1 MANYNVDIAVALKG
15 AKKLTAF
22 NKDVRTTQ
30 LQVEGLNKTLKN
42 VAKDQGLLVK
52 SFDNLNQVLSQAKKN
67 FNAVA
72 SGTSLQ
78 EKAARQLVLAEKQL
92 NKEYQQRERLLN
104 NLRTSYTPMPLPGSG
119 VGSDPIAKSI
129 ARRQRKLSRG
139 ANQYSGPIGPGE
151 AVSANLRS
159 PLPPRSDVFLSSP
172 LPPRVPLPPRSSIE
186 PGQSLFGQSV
196 TPKGGASGRSRQILQ
211 EEQAL
216 QEALARMDQR
226 DMKLTGQS
234 VNIEGRLQ
242 QALAT
247 QTANRKR
254 AEEEVSRIRENAV
267 KKIETREKKLI
278 LLRKKALKQEF
289 AERRKLLR
297 QNQFGNVNPGMGGF
311 RAFSQRAD
319 EITANAA
326 ATANRPGIGSLI
338 RNQFAPGGSFAATR
352 GQRFRGAASN
362 ALIGGGFPLLFGQGA
377 IGAAGGGIG
386 GALGGALGGGFGFG
400 LSIAG
405 TAIAQQIQQT
415 LDFRKSIRELNKE
428 MQQMG
433 ISSNISGS
441 QVRQLGKSL
450 GITKEEAVK
459 ALQEFKRFGNQAV
472 LFAEKFGGDFGKFDA
487 IAQANTVQ
495 SALAAIRKI
504 NKDLTLDDELR
515 FINSVRRQ
523 GVEATINQILD
534 EMLEKEKKLKTEG
547 FGQGEG
553 KNVGANRKRLGQLK
567 QESKATQDLI
577 DKNTVFRKQ
586 LTKVRDQFI
595 QNRDA
600 AEAANRSIAKG
611 LEDVNAE
618 LRKLNDVQFQ
628 VVELS
633 KTLGSAFSESFKG
646 IIKGTM
652 SVGDAFRNMFM
663 RIADSYLNMVAQ
675 TMSKQL
681 EKGFLSLIGN
691 FLPSLGLSI
700 TGGASRTTA
709 SGTNIGKIG
718 NMPTKPEGMRSVGV
732 GATANDLQR
741 HIVVPLNP
749 STSNVRGSGMS
760 GRRASGGSV
769 IGGGSYLVGER
780 GPEMFSPGVSGN
792 ITPNHELGGSTSIVV
807 NVDASGSSVQSD
819 GDGQQF
825 GEALATA
832 IQLEIIKQKRSG
844 GLLS

>member
-1 MANYNVDIAVALKG
+1 VANYNVDIAVALKG
-15 AKKLTAF
+15 AKQLTSFNREVKATTTNIDAF
-22 NKDVRTTQ
+22 AKR
-30 LQVEGLNKTLKN
+30 LKSA
-42 VAKDQGLLVK
+42 AKDQTLLVR
-52 SFDNLNQVLSQAKKN
+52 SFDNLNKVLSEATKN
-67 FNAVA
+67 FNAA
-72 SGTSLQ
+72 ATGSQ
-78 EKAARQLVLAEKQL
+78 QQFAAARQLITAEKNL
-92 NKEYQQRERLLN
+92 NKEYQERERVLQ
-104 NLRTSYTPMPLPGSG
+104 
-119 VGSDPIAKSI
+119 SI
-129 ARRQRKLSRG
+129 TLKGQ
-139 ANQYSGPIGPGE
+139 
-151 AVSANLRS
+151 
-159 PLPPRSDVFLSSP
+159 
-172 LPPRVPLPPRSSIE
+172 RSSIL

-196 TPKGGASGRSRQILQ
+196 TPKGGASGRSRQILA

-254 AEEEVSRIRENAV
+254 AEEEVSKIRENAI

-338 RNQFAPGGSFAATR
+338 RSQFAPGGSFAATR

-377 IGAAGGGIG
+377 LGAAGGGIG

-428 MQQMG
+428 MERMG

-441 QVRQLGKSL
+441 QVRQLGKAL

-472 LFAEKFGGDFGKFDA
+472 LIAEKFGGDFAKFDA

-515 FINSVRRQ
+515 FINSVRRL
-523 GVEATINQILD
+523 GVEATINQMLD
-534 EMLEKEKKLKTEG
+534 EMLEKEKKLKTAG

-553 KNVGANRKRLGQLK
+553 ENAGANRKRLGQLNR
-567 QESKATQDLI
+567 ERDATQELV
-577 DKNTVFRKQ
+577 DKNKTFSAE
-586 LTKVRDQFI
+586 LTIIRDKFVE
-595 QNRDA
+595 NRDA

-663 RIADSYLNMVAQ
+663 RIADHFLDMAAQ
-675 TMSKQL
+675 MMAAQISR
-681 EKGFLSLIGN
+681 GFMGMFGSLFSG
-691 FLPSLGLSI
+691 FGGGLPSSQVLG
-700 TGGASRTTA
+700 
-709 SGTNIGKIG
+709 
-718 NMPTKPEGMRSVGV
+718 
-732 GATANDLQR
+732 Q
-741 HIVVPLNP
+741 
-749 STSNVRGSGMS
+749 
-760 GRRASGGSV
+760 RASAMTGIPMDLPAGSFANGGYAQRNK
-769 IGGGSYLVGER
+769 SYIVGER
-780 GPEMFSPGVSGN
+780 GPELFTPGAAGGQVSPM
-792 ITPNHELGGSTSIVV
+792 GSTNIVV
-807 NVDASGSSVQSD
+807 NVDASGSSVE
-819 GDGQQF
+819 GDEEQGREL
-825 GEALATA
+825 GRMISVA
-832 IQLEIIKQKRSG
+832 IQSELIKQKRPG
-844 GLLS
+844 GILA

>member
-1 MANYNVDIAVALKG
+1 MANYNVDIAVSLKG
-15 AKKLTAF
+15 AKQLTSFNREVKATSTNIDAF
-22 NKDVRTTQ
+22 AKR
-30 LQVEGLNKTLKN
+30 LKSA
-42 VAKDQGLLVK
+42 AKDQTLLVR
-52 SFDNLNQVLSQAKKN
+52 SFDNLNKVLSEATKN
-67 FNAVA
+67 FNAAA
-72 SGTSLQ
+72 SGSQ
-78 EKAARQLVLAEKQL
+78 QQFAAARQLITAEKNL
-92 NKEYQQRERLLN
+92 NKEYQERERVLQ
-104 NLRTSYTPMPLPGSG
+104 
-119 VGSDPIAKSI
+119 SI
-129 ARRQRKLSRG
+129 TLKGQ
-139 ANQYSGPIGPGE
+139 
-151 AVSANLRS
+151 
-159 PLPPRSDVFLSSP
+159 
-172 LPPRVPLPPRSSIE
+172 RSSIL

-254 AEEEVSRIRENAV
+254 AEEEVNKIRENAV

-386 GALGGALGGGFGFG
+386 GAVGGALGGGFGFG

-428 MQQMG
+428 MEQMG
-433 ISSNISGS
+433 INSNISGS

-459 ALQEFKRFGNQAV
+459 ALQEFKRFGDQAV
-472 LFAEKFGGDFGKFDA
+472 LIAEKFGGDFAKFDA

-515 FINSVRRQ
+515 FINSVRRL
-523 GVEATINQILD
+523 GVEATINQMLD
-534 EMLEKEKKLKTEG
+534 EMLEKEKRLKTAG

-553 KNVGANRKRLGQLK
+553 QNAGANRKRLGQLNR
-567 QESKATQDLI
+567 ERDATQEI
-577 DKNTVFRKQ
+577 VDKNKAFSAE
-586 LTKVRDQFI
+586 LTIIRDKFV

-600 AEAANRSIAKG
+600 AEAANRSIASG
-611 LEDVNAE
+611 LEEVNAE
-618 LRKLNDVQFQ
+618 IRKLNDVQFLS
-628 VVELS
+628 VELS
-633 KTLGSAFSESFKG
+633 KTLGASFQESFKG

-663 RIADSYLNMVAQ
+663 RIADHFLDMAAQ
-675 TMSKQL
+675 MAAARLSR
-681 EKGFLSLIGN
+681 GFLGFLGN
-691 FLPSLGLSI
+691 MFGGGLASSQVLGQQASAMTGIPMDLPAGSFNI
-700 TGGASRTTA
+700 TGALANGGTA
-709 SGTNIGKIG
+709 QRGK
-718 NMPTKPEGMRSVGV
+718 
-732 GATANDLQR
+732 
-741 HIVVPLNP
+741 
-749 STSNVRGSGMS
+749 
-760 GRRASGGSV
+760 
-769 IGGGSYLVGER
+769 SYLVGER
-780 GPEMFSPGVSGN
+780 GAEIFTPGVTGTVS
-792 ITPNHELGGSTSIVV
+792 PNSAMGGMNIVV
-807 NVDASGSSVQSD
+807 NVDASGSNVE
-819 GDGQQF
+819 GDEEEGR
-825 GEALATA
+825 ALGIALSAA
-832 IQLEIIKQKRSG
+832 IETELIKQKRPG
-844 GLLS
+844 GLLA

>member
-15 AKKLTAF
+15 AKQLTSFNREVKATSTNIDAF
-22 NKDVRTTQ
+22 AKR
-30 LQVEGLNKTLKN
+30 LKSA
-42 VAKDQGLLVK
+42 AKDQTLLVR
-52 SFDNLNQVLSQAKKN
+52 SFNELNNVLAQATKN
-67 FNAVA
+67 FNAA
-72 SGTSLQ
+72 ATGSQ
-78 EKAARQLVLAEKQL
+78 QQFAAARQLITAEKNL
-92 NKEYQQRERLLN
+92 NKEYQERERVLQ
-104 NLRTSYTPMPLPGSG
+104 
-119 VGSDPIAKSI
+119 SI
-129 ARRQRKLSRG
+129 TLKGQ
-139 ANQYSGPIGPGE
+139 
-151 AVSANLRS
+151 
-159 PLPPRSDVFLSSP
+159 
-172 LPPRVPLPPRSSIE
+172 RSSIL

-319 EITANAA
+319 EITASAV

-338 RNQFAPGGSFAATR
+338 RSQFAPGGSFAATR
-352 GQRFRGAASN
+352 GQRVKGSISN

-428 MQQMG
+428 MERMG

-459 ALQEFKRFGNQAV
+459 ALQEFKRFGNDAV
-472 LFAEKFGGDFGKFDA
+472 LIAKKFGGDFGRFDA
-487 IAQANTVQ
+487 LSQANTVE
-495 SALAAIRKI
+495 SALSAIRKI
-504 NKDLTLDDELR
+504 NKDLTLEEELR
-515 FINSVRRQ
+515 LVLSIQRR
-523 GVEATINQILD
+523 GVEATINDVLTDSLD
-534 EMLEKEKKLKTEG
+534 KQKQLDTEG
-547 FGQGEG
+547 FGQG
-553 KNVGANRKRLGQLK
+553 VGGRKRANVLEREREKLKEINTENAQLINK
-567 QESKATQDLI
+567 FNNIKILQDEI
-577 DKNTVFRKQ
+577 RIANE
-586 LTKVRDQFI
+586 
-595 QNRDA
+595 
-600 AEAANRSIAKG
+600 EASFSIVKG
-611 LEDVNAE
+611 LQDVNSE
-618 LRKLNDVQFQ
+618 IRKLNNAQFQ

-633 KTLGSAFSESFKG
+633 KTLGASFQESFKG

-663 RIADSYLNMVAQ
+663 RIADHFLDMAAQMAAAQIQRGFMGLFANM
-675 TMSKQL
+675 
-681 EKGFLSLIGN
+681 FGN
-691 FLPSLGLSI
+691 NFTRSAVSATPTLTPDQQVSRFTFGRAN
-700 TGGASRTTA
+700 GGPV
-709 SGTNIGKIG
+709 K
-718 NMPTKPEGMRSVGV
+718 
-732 GATANDLQR
+732 
-741 HIVVPLNP
+741 
-749 STSNVRGSGMS
+749 
-760 GRRASGGSV
+760 GGS
-769 IGGGSYLVGER
+769 SYLVGER
-780 GPEMFSPGVSGN
+780 GPEMFSPGVSGT
-792 ITPNHELGGSTSIVV
+792 ITPNEMLGGSTNIVV
-807 NVDASGSSVQSD
+807 NVDASGSNVQGDEDQGRELGRLISVAVQS
-819 GDGQQF
+819 
-825 GEALATA
+825 
-832 IQLEIIKQKRSG
+832 EIIQQQRPG
-844 GLLS
+844 GLLA

>member
-15 AKKLTAF
+15 AKQLTSFNREVKATSTSIDAF
-22 NKDVRTTQ
+22 AKQ
-30 LQVEGLNKTLKN
+30 LKSA
-42 VAKDQGLLVK
+42 AKDQNILVK
-52 SFDNLNQVLSQAKKN
+52 NLDNLNLALTNAKKN

-92 NKEYQQRERLLN
+92 NKEYQQREKLLN
-104 NLRTSYTPMPLPGSG
+104 NLRTSFTPMPLPGSG
-119 VGSDPIAKSI
+119 VGSDPVAKSI
-129 ARRQRKLSRG
+129 ARRRRKLMRG

-196 TPKGGASGRSRQILQ
+196 NIERSLKERMAIQNKLFKMEIGQTKAAKERTKQLNKQNAELRRMKIENQQSLINQYSGPLSGIGPRMASSIRQQPRGNIPTFGGLTNRLNLRGQFEQGGA
-211 EEQAL
+211 
-216 QEALARMDQR
+216 
-226 DMKLTGQS
+226 
-234 VNIEGRLQ
+234 
-242 QALAT
+242 
-247 QTANRKR
+247 
-254 AEEEVSRIRENAV
+254 
-267 KKIETREKKLI
+267 
-278 LLRKKALKQEF
+278 
-289 AERRKLLR
+289 
-297 QNQFGNVNPGMGGF
+297 
-311 RAFSQRAD
+311 
-319 EITANAA
+319 
-326 ATANRPGIGSLI
+326 
-338 RNQFAPGGSFAATR
+338 FAATG
-352 GQRFRGAASN
+352 GQRARGALSN

-459 ALQEFKRFGNQAV
+459 ALQEFKRFGDNAV
-472 LFAEKFGGDFGKFDA
+472 LFAEKFGGDFAKFDA

-504 NKDLTLDDELR
+504 NKDITLDDELR
-515 FINSVRRQ
+515 FLNSVRRQ
-523 GVEATINQILD
+523 GVEATINQMLD
-534 EMLEKEKKLKTEG
+534 EMLEKEKKLKTTG

-553 KNVGANRKRLGQLK
+553 KNVGANRKRLGQLR
-567 QESKATQDLI
+567 QESDATQEI
-577 DKNTVFRKQ
+577 VDKNKAFLEE

-600 AEAANRSIAKG
+600 AEAANRSIASG
-611 LEDVNAE
+611 LEEVNAE
-618 LRKLNDVQFQ
+618 IRKLNDAQFQ

-652 SVGDAFRNMFM
+652 SVADAFRSMFM
-663 RIADSYLNMVAQ
+663 RIADHFLDMAAQ
-675 TMSKQL
+675 MMASQISRGFLGLFGNAFSSFSFGGSASAFPNAFDTSFDMGLLGFANGGRPPVGRPSIVG
-681 EKGFLSLIGN
+681 EKGPELFV
-691 FLPSLGLSI
+691 PDR
-700 TGGASRTTA
+700 A
-709 SGTNIGKIG
+709 GT
-718 NMPTKPEGMRSVGV
+718 
-732 GATANDLQR
+732 
-741 HIVVPLNP
+741 VVPNHA
-749 STSNVRGSGMS
+749 M
-760 GRRASGGSV
+760 
-769 IGGGSYLVGER
+769 GE
-780 GPEMFSPGVSGN
+780 MN
-792 ITPNHELGGSTSIVV
+792 IVV
-807 NVDASGSSVQSD
+807 NVDASGTNVEGDEQQGRELGRLISVAVQSELV
-819 GDGQQF
+819 Q
-825 GEALATA
+825 
-832 IQLEIIKQKRSG
+832 QKRPG
-844 GLLS
+844 GLLA

>member
-119 VGSDPIAKSI
+119 IGSDPVAKSI

-196 TPKGGASGRSRQILQ
+196 NIERSLKERMAIQNKLFKMEIGQTKAAKERTKQLNKQNAELRRMKIANQESLFTQYSGPIGPGMASPIRQRPVGGNIPTFGGLANRLNVRGQFGQGGA
-211 EEQAL
+211 
-216 QEALARMDQR
+216 
-226 DMKLTGQS
+226 
-234 VNIEGRLQ
+234 
-242 QALAT
+242 
-247 QTANRKR
+247 
-254 AEEEVSRIRENAV
+254 
-267 KKIETREKKLI
+267 
-278 LLRKKALKQEF
+278 
-289 AERRKLLR
+289 
-297 QNQFGNVNPGMGGF
+297 
-311 RAFSQRAD
+311 
-319 EITANAA
+319 
-326 ATANRPGIGSLI
+326 
-338 RNQFAPGGSFAATR
+338 FAATG
-352 GQRFRGAASN
+352 GQRARGALSN

-459 ALQEFKRFGNQAV
+459 ALQEFKRFGDNAV
-472 LFAEKFGGDFGKFDA
+472 LFAEKFGGDFAKFDA

-504 NKDLTLDDELR
+504 NKDITLDDELR
-515 FINSVRRQ
+515 FLNSVRRQ
-523 GVEATINQILD
+523 GVEATINQMLD
-534 EMLEKEKKLKTEG
+534 EMLEKEKKLETAG

-553 KNVGANRKRLGQLK
+553 KNAGANRKRPGQLR
-567 QESKATQDLI
+567 QESKATQDST
-577 DKNTVFRKQ
+577 DKNRVFREE
-586 LTKVRDQFI
+586 LIKVRDQFI

-600 AEAANRSIAKG
+600 AEAANRSIASG
-611 LEDVNAE
+611 LEEVNAE
-618 LRKLNDVQFQ
+618 IRKLNDAQFQ
-628 VVELS
+628 VVQLS

-663 RIADSYLNMVAQ
+663 RIADHFLDMAAQMAAASVA
-675 TMSKQL
+675 
-681 EKGFLSLIGN
+681 KGFLGLFGSAFSFGGGN
-691 FLPSLGLSI
+691 NDVFAGFNRGPAGGLTMDSFAN
-700 TGGASRTTA
+700 GGR
-709 SGTNIGKIG
+709 
-718 NMPTKPEGMRSVGV
+718 PPVG
-732 GATANDLQR
+732 
-741 HIVVPLNP
+741 
-749 STSNVRGSGMS
+749 
-760 GRRASGGSV
+760 RAS
-769 IGGGSYLVGER
+769 LVGER
-780 GPEMFSPGVSGN
+780 GPELFVPNSAGT
-792 ITPNHELGGSTSIVV
+792 IIPNHALGGSTNIVV
-807 NVDASGSSVQSD
+807 NVDASGSNLE
-819 GDGQQF
+819 GDENEGR
-825 GEALATA
+825 ALGIALSAA
-832 IQLEIIKQKRSG
+832 IETELIKQKRPG
-844 GLLS
+844 GLLA

>member
-15 AKKLTAF
+15 AKQLTSFNREVKATSTSIDAF
-22 NKDVRTTQ
+22 AKQ
-30 LQVEGLNKTLKN
+30 LKSA
-42 VAKDQGLLVK
+42 AKDQNILVK
-52 SFDNLNQVLSQAKKN
+52 NLDNLNLALTNAKKN

-92 NKEYQQRERLLN
+92 NKEYQQREKLLN
-104 NLRTSYTPMPLPGSG
+104 NLRTSFTPMPLPGSG
-119 VGSDPIAKSI
+119 VGSDPVAKSI
-129 ARRQRKLSRG
+129 ARRRRKLMRG

-196 TPKGGASGRSRQILQ
+196 NIERSLKERMAIQNKLFKMEIGQTKAAKERTKQLNKQNAELRRMKIENQQSLINQYSGPLSGIGPRMASSIRQQPRGNIPTFGGLTNRLNLRGQFEQGGA
-211 EEQAL
+211 
-216 QEALARMDQR
+216 
-226 DMKLTGQS
+226 
-234 VNIEGRLQ
+234 
-242 QALAT
+242 
-247 QTANRKR
+247 
-254 AEEEVSRIRENAV
+254 
-267 KKIETREKKLI
+267 
-278 LLRKKALKQEF
+278 
-289 AERRKLLR
+289 
-297 QNQFGNVNPGMGGF
+297 
-311 RAFSQRAD
+311 
-319 EITANAA
+319 
-326 ATANRPGIGSLI
+326 
-338 RNQFAPGGSFAATR
+338 FAATG
-352 GQRFRGAASN
+352 GQRARGALSN

-459 ALQEFKRFGNQAV
+459 ALQEFKRFGDNAV
-472 LFAEKFGGDFGKFDA
+472 LFAEKFGGDFAKFDA

-504 NKDLTLDDELR
+504 NKDITLDDELR
-515 FINSVRRQ
+515 FLNSVRRQ
-523 GVEATINQILD
+523 GVEATINQMLD
-534 EMLEKEKKLKTEG
+534 EMLEKEKKLKTTG

-553 KNVGANRKRLGQLK
+553 KNVGANRKRLGQLR
-567 QESKATQDLI
+567 QESDATQEI
-577 DKNTVFRKQ
+577 VDKNKAFLEE

-600 AEAANRSIAKG
+600 AEAANRSIASG
-611 LEDVNAE
+611 LEEVNAE
-618 LRKLNDVQFQ
+618 IRKLNDAQFQ
-628 VVELS
+628 VVKLS

-652 SVGDAFRNMFM
+652 SVADAFRSMFM
-663 RIADSYLNMVAQ
+663 RIADHFLDMAAQ
-675 TMSKQL
+675 MMASQISRGFLGLFGNAFSSFSFGGSASAFPNAFNTSFDMGLLGFANGGRPPVGRPSIVG
-681 EKGFLSLIGN
+681 EKGPELFV
-691 FLPSLGLSI
+691 PDR
-700 TGGASRTTA
+700 A
-709 SGTNIGKIG
+709 GT
-718 NMPTKPEGMRSVGV
+718 
-732 GATANDLQR
+732 
-741 HIVVPLNP
+741 VVPNHA
-749 STSNVRGSGMS
+749 M
-760 GRRASGGSV
+760 
-769 IGGGSYLVGER
+769 GE
-780 GPEMFSPGVSGN
+780 MN
-792 ITPNHELGGSTSIVV
+792 IIV
-807 NVDASGSSVQSD
+807 NVDASGTNVEGDEQQGRELGRLISVAVQS
-819 GDGQQF
+819 
-825 GEALATA
+825 
-832 IQLEIIKQKRSG
+832 EILQQKRPG
-844 GLLS
+844 GLLA

>member
-1 MANYNVDIAVALKG
+1 VANYNVDIAVALKG
-15 AKKLTAF
+15 AKQLTSFNREVKATNTNIDAF
-22 NKDVRTTQ
+22 AKR
-30 LQVEGLNKTLKN
+30 LKSA
-42 VAKDQGLLVK
+42 AKDQTLLLR
-52 SFDNLNQVLSQAKKN
+52 SFDNLNKVLSEATKN
-67 FNAVA
+67 FNAA
-72 SGTSLQ
+72 ATGSQ
-78 EKAARQLVLAEKQL
+78 QQFAAARQLVSIEKEL
-92 NKEYQQRERLLN
+92 NKEYQERERVLQ
-104 NLRTSYTPMPLPGSG
+104 
-119 VGSDPIAKSI
+119 SI
-129 ARRQRKLSRG
+129 TLKGQ
-139 ANQYSGPIGPGE
+139 
-151 AVSANLRS
+151 
-159 PLPPRSDVFLSSP
+159 
-172 LPPRVPLPPRSSIE
+172 RSSIL

-196 TPKGGASGRSRQILQ
+196 TPKGGASGRSRQILA

-254 AEEEVSRIRENAV
+254 AEEEVSKIRENAI

-338 RNQFAPGGSFAATR
+338 RSQFAPGGSFAATR

-377 IGAAGGGIG
+377 LGAAGGGIG

-428 MQQMG
+428 MEQMG

-459 ALQEFKRFGNQAV
+459 ALQEFKRFGNQAI
-472 LFAEKFGGDFGKFDA
+472 LFAEKFGGDFAKFDA

-515 FINSVRRQ
+515 FINSVRRL
-523 GVEATINQILD
+523 GVEATINQMLD
-534 EMLEKEKKLKTEG
+534 EMLEKEKKLKTAG

-553 KNVGANRKRLGQLK
+553 KNAGANRKRLGQLNR
-567 QESKATQDLI
+567 ERDATQELV
-577 DKNTVFRKQ
+577 DKNKDFIEG
-586 LTKVRDQFI
+586 LTKVRDQFT

-600 AEAANRSIAKG
+600 AEAANRGIRKG

-628 VVELS
+628 VVQLS

-652 SVGDAFRNMFM
+652 SVGEAFRSMFM
-663 RIADSYLNMVAQ
+663 RIADHFLDMAAQMMAAQISRGFLGLFGNMFSLGNTTDVFEGFNRGAAGGL
-675 TMSKQL
+675 TIDNFANGGRPPVGRPSIVG
-681 EKGFLSLIGN
+681 EKGPELFV
-691 FLPSLGLSI
+691 PDR
-700 TGGASRTTA
+700 TGT
-709 SGTNIGKIG
+709 II
-718 NMPTKPEGMRSVGV
+718 
-732 GATANDLQR
+732 
-741 HIVVPLNP
+741 
-749 STSNVRGSGMS
+749 
-760 GRRASGGSV
+760 
-769 IGGGSYLVGER
+769 
-780 GPEMFSPGVSGN
+780 
-792 ITPNHELGGSTSIVV
+792 PNHAMGGMNIVV
-807 NVDASGSSVQSD
+807 NVDASGSSVEGDEQQGRELGRLISVAVQSELV
-819 GDGQQF
+819 Q
-825 GEALATA
+825 
-832 IQLEIIKQKRSG
+832 QKRPG
-844 GLLS
+844 GLLA

>member
-72 SGTSLQ
+72 SGTNLQ

-119 VGSDPIAKSI
+119 IGSDPVAKSI

-196 TPKGGASGRSRQILQ
+196 NIERSLKERMAIQNKLFKMEIGQTKAAKERTKQLNKQNAELRRMKIENQQSLFTQYSGPIGPGMASPIRQRPIGGNIPTFGGLANRLNVRGQFGQGGA
-211 EEQAL
+211 
-216 QEALARMDQR
+216 
-226 DMKLTGQS
+226 
-234 VNIEGRLQ
+234 
-242 QALAT
+242 
-247 QTANRKR
+247 
-254 AEEEVSRIRENAV
+254 
-267 KKIETREKKLI
+267 
-278 LLRKKALKQEF
+278 
-289 AERRKLLR
+289 
-297 QNQFGNVNPGMGGF
+297 
-311 RAFSQRAD
+311 
-319 EITANAA
+319 
-326 ATANRPGIGSLI
+326 
-338 RNQFAPGGSFAATR
+338 FAATG
-352 GQRFRGAASN
+352 GQRARGALSN

-459 ALQEFKRFGNQAV
+459 ALQEFKRFGNQAI
-472 LFAEKFGGDFGKFDA
+472 LFAEKFGGDFAKFDA

-504 NKDLTLDDELR
+504 NKDITLDDELR
-515 FINSVRRQ
+515 FLNSVRRQ
-523 GVEATINQILD
+523 GVEATINQMLD
-534 EMLEKEKKLKTEG
+534 EMLEKEKKLETAG

-553 KNVGANRKRLGQLK
+553 KNAGANRKRPGQLR
-567 QESKATQDLI
+567 QESKATQDLT
-577 DKNTVFRKQ
+577 DKNRVFREE
-586 LTKVRDQFI
+586 LIKVRDQFI

-600 AEAANRSIAKG
+600 AEAANRSIASG
-611 LEDVNAE
+611 LEEVNAE
-618 LRKLNDVQFQ
+618 IRKLNDAQFQ
-628 VVELS
+628 VVQLS

-663 RIADSYLNMVAQ
+663 RIADHFLDMAAQMAAASVA
-675 TMSKQL
+675 
-681 EKGFLSLIGN
+681 KGFLGLFGSAFSFGGGN
-691 FLPSLGLSI
+691 NDVFAGFNRGPAGGLTMDSFAN
-700 TGGASRTTA
+700 GGR
-709 SGTNIGKIG
+709 
-718 NMPTKPEGMRSVGV
+718 PPVG
-732 GATANDLQR
+732 
-741 HIVVPLNP
+741 
-749 STSNVRGSGMS
+749 
-760 GRRASGGSV
+760 RAS
-769 IGGGSYLVGER
+769 LVGER
-780 GPEMFSPGVSGN
+780 GPELFVPNSAGT
-792 ITPNHELGGSTSIVV
+792 IIPNHALGGSTNIVV
-807 NVDASGSSVQSD
+807 NVDASGSNLE
-819 GDGQQF
+819 GDENEGR
-825 GEALATA
+825 ALGIALSAA
-832 IQLEIIKQKRSG
+832 IETELIKQKRPG
-844 GLLS
+844 GLLA

>member
-119 VGSDPIAKSI
+119 IGSDPVAKSI

-196 TPKGGASGRSRQILQ
+196 NIERSLKERMAIQNKLFKMEIGQTKAAKERTKQLNKQNAELRRMKIENQQSLFTQYSGPIGPGMASPIRQRPIGGNIPTFGGLANRLNVRGQFGQGGA
-211 EEQAL
+211 
-216 QEALARMDQR
+216 
-226 DMKLTGQS
+226 
-234 VNIEGRLQ
+234 
-242 QALAT
+242 
-247 QTANRKR
+247 
-254 AEEEVSRIRENAV
+254 
-267 KKIETREKKLI
+267 
-278 LLRKKALKQEF
+278 
-289 AERRKLLR
+289 
-297 QNQFGNVNPGMGGF
+297 
-311 RAFSQRAD
+311 
-319 EITANAA
+319 
-326 ATANRPGIGSLI
+326 
-338 RNQFAPGGSFAATR
+338 FAATG
-352 GQRFRGAASN
+352 GQRARGALSN

-459 ALQEFKRFGNQAV
+459 ALQEFKRFGDNAV
-472 LFAEKFGGDFGKFDA
+472 LFAEKFGGDFAKFDA

-504 NKDLTLDDELR
+504 NKDITLDDELR
-515 FINSVRRQ
+515 FLNSVRRQ
-523 GVEATINQILD
+523 GVEATINQMLD
-534 EMLEKEKKLKTEG
+534 EMLEKEKKLETAG

-553 KNVGANRKRLGQLK
+553 KNAGANRKRPGQLR
-567 QESKATQDLI
+567 QESKATQDLT
-577 DKNTVFRKQ
+577 DKNRVFREE
-586 LTKVRDQFI
+586 LIKVRDQFI

-600 AEAANRSIAKG
+600 AEAANRSIASG
-611 LEDVNAE
+611 LEEVNAE
-618 LRKLNDVQFQ
+618 IRKLNDAQFQ
-628 VVELS
+628 VVQLS

-663 RIADSYLNMVAQ
+663 RIADHFLDMAAQMAAASVA
-675 TMSKQL
+675 
-681 EKGFLSLIGN
+681 KGFLGLFGSAFSFGGGN
-691 FLPSLGLSI
+691 NDVFAGFNRGPAGGLTMDSFAN
-700 TGGASRTTA
+700 GGR
-709 SGTNIGKIG
+709 
-718 NMPTKPEGMRSVGV
+718 PPVG
-732 GATANDLQR
+732 
-741 HIVVPLNP
+741 
-749 STSNVRGSGMS
+749 
-760 GRRASGGSV
+760 RAS
-769 IGGGSYLVGER
+769 LVGER
-780 GPEMFSPGVSGN
+780 GPELFVPNSAGT
-792 ITPNHELGGSTSIVV
+792 IIPNHALGGSTNIVV
-807 NVDASGSSVQSD
+807 NVDASGSNLE
-819 GDGQQF
+819 GDENEGR
-825 GEALATA
+825 ALGIALSAA
-832 IQLEIIKQKRSG
+832 IETELIKQKRPG
-844 GLLS
+844 GLLA

>member
-15 AKKLTAF
+15 AKQLTSFNREVKATSTNIDAF
-22 NKDVRTTQ
+22 AKR
-30 LQVEGLNKTLKN
+30 LKSA
-42 VAKDQGLLVK
+42 AKDQTLLVR
-52 SFDNLNQVLSQAKKN
+52 SFNELNNVLAQATKN
-67 FNAVA
+67 FNAA
-72 SGTSLQ
+72 ATGSQ
-78 EKAARQLVLAEKQL
+78 QQFAAARQLITAEKNL
-92 NKEYQQRERLLN
+92 NKEYQERERVLQ
-104 NLRTSYTPMPLPGSG
+104 
-119 VGSDPIAKSI
+119 SI
-129 ARRQRKLSRG
+129 TLKGQ
-139 ANQYSGPIGPGE
+139 
-151 AVSANLRS
+151 
-159 PLPPRSDVFLSSP
+159 
-172 LPPRVPLPPRSSIE
+172 RSSIL

-319 EITANAA
+319 EITASAA

-338 RNQFAPGGSFAATR
+338 RSQFAPGGSFAATR
-352 GQRFRGAASN
+352 GQRVKGSISN

-428 MQQMG
+428 MERMG

-459 ALQEFKRFGNQAV
+459 ALQEFKRFGNDAV
-472 LFAEKFGGDFGKFDA
+472 LIAKKFGGDFGRFDA
-487 IAQANTVQ
+487 LSQANTVE
-495 SALAAIRKI
+495 SALSAIRKI
-504 NKDLTLDDELR
+504 NKDLTLEEELR
-515 FINSVRRQ
+515 LVLSIQRR
-523 GVEATINQILD
+523 GVEATINDVLTDSLD
-534 EMLEKEKKLKTEG
+534 KQKQLDTEG
-547 FGQGEG
+547 FGQG
-553 KNVGANRKRLGQLK
+553 VGGRKRANVLEREREKLKEINTENAQLINK
-567 QESKATQDLI
+567 FNNIKILQDEI
-577 DKNTVFRKQ
+577 RIANE
-586 LTKVRDQFI
+586 
-595 QNRDA
+595 
-600 AEAANRSIAKG
+600 EASFSIVKG
-611 LEDVNAE
+611 LQDVNSE
-618 LRKLNDVQFQ
+618 IRKLNNAQFQ

-633 KTLGSAFSESFKG
+633 KTLGASFQESFKG

-663 RIADSYLNMVAQ
+663 RIADHFLDMAAQMAAAQIQRGFMGLFANM
-675 TMSKQL
+675 
-681 EKGFLSLIGN
+681 FGN
-691 FLPSLGLSI
+691 NFTRSAVSATPTLTPDQQVSRFTFGKAN
-700 TGGASRTTA
+700 GGPV
-709 SGTNIGKIG
+709 K
-718 NMPTKPEGMRSVGV
+718 
-732 GATANDLQR
+732 
-741 HIVVPLNP
+741 
-749 STSNVRGSGMS
+749 
-760 GRRASGGSV
+760 GGS
-769 IGGGSYLVGER
+769 SYLVGER
-780 GPEMFSPGVSGN
+780 GPEMFSPGVSGT
-792 ITPNHELGGSTSIVV
+792 ITPNEMLGGSTNIVV
-807 NVDASGSSVQSD
+807 NVDASGSNVQGDEDQGRELGRLISVSVQS
-819 GDGQQF
+819 
-825 GEALATA
+825 
-832 IQLEIIKQKRSG
+832 EIIQQQRPG
-844 GLLS
+844 GLLA

>member
-15 AKKLTAF
+15 AKQLTSFNREVKATSTNIDAF
-22 NKDVRTTQ
+22 AKR
-30 LQVEGLNKTLKN
+30 LKSA
-42 VAKDQGLLVK
+42 AKDQTLLVR
-52 SFDNLNQVLSQAKKN
+52 SFDNLNKVLSEATKN
-67 FNAVA
+67 FNAAA
-72 SGTSLQ
+72 SGSQ
-78 EKAARQLVLAEKQL
+78 QQFAAARQLITAEKNL
-92 NKEYQQRERLLN
+92 NKEYQERERVLQ
-104 NLRTSYTPMPLPGSG
+104 
-119 VGSDPIAKSI
+119 SI
-129 ARRQRKLSRG
+129 TLKGQ
-139 ANQYSGPIGPGE
+139 
-151 AVSANLRS
+151 
-159 PLPPRSDVFLSSP
+159 
-172 LPPRVPLPPRSSIE
+172 RSSIL

-297 QNQFGNVNPGMGGF
+297 QTQFGNVNPGRGGF

-319 EITANAA
+319 EITASAA

-338 RNQFAPGGSFAATR
+338 RSQFAPGGSFAATR
-352 GQRFRGAASN
+352 GQRVKGSISN

-428 MQQMG
+428 MERMG

-459 ALQEFKRFGNQAV
+459 ALQEFKRFGNDAV
-472 LFAEKFGGDFGKFDA
+472 LIAKKFGGDFGRFDA
-487 IAQANTVQ
+487 LSQANTVE
-495 SALAAIRKI
+495 SALSAIRKI
-504 NKDLTLDDELR
+504 NKDLTLEEELR
-515 FINSVRRQ
+515 LVLSIQRR
-523 GVEATINQILD
+523 GVEATINDVLTDSLD
-534 EMLEKEKKLKTEG
+534 KQKQLDTEG
-547 FGQGEG
+547 FGQG
-553 KNVGANRKRLGQLK
+553 VGGRKRANVLEREREKLKEINTENAQLINK
-567 QESKATQDLI
+567 FNNIKILQDEI
-577 DKNTVFRKQ
+577 RIANE
-586 LTKVRDQFI
+586 
-595 QNRDA
+595 
-600 AEAANRSIAKG
+600 EASFSIVKG
-611 LEDVNAE
+611 LQDVNSE
-618 LRKLNDVQFQ
+618 IRKLNNAQFQ
-628 VVELS
+628 VLELS
-633 KTLGSAFSESFKG
+633 KTLGASFQESFKG

-663 RIADSYLNMVAQ
+663 RIADHFLDMAAQMAAAQIQRGFMGLFANM
-675 TMSKQL
+675 
-681 EKGFLSLIGN
+681 FGN
-691 FLPSLGLSI
+691 NFTRSAVSATPALTPDQQV
-700 TGGASRTTA
+700 SRF
-709 SGTNIGKIG
+709 SF
-718 NMPTKPEGMRSVGV
+718 MR
-732 GATANDLQR
+732 AN
-741 HIVVPLNP
+741 
-749 STSNVRGSGMS
+749 
-760 GRRASGGSV
+760 GGSV
-769 IGGGSYLVGER
+769 RGGNSYIVGER
-780 GPEMFSPGVSGN
+780 GPELFSPGVSGT
-792 ITPNHELGGSTSIVV
+792 ITPNEMLGGSTSIVV
-807 NVDASGSSVQSD
+807 NVDASGSSVEGSEQGGRELGRVISV
-819 GDGQQF
+819 
-825 GEALATA
+825 A
-832 IQLEIIKQKRSG
+832 IQSELIKQKRPG
-844 GLLS
+844 GLLT